1 MAGQSIVAISLG
13 IKSWVPLIGVTRKK
27 IAPEMAKKTSEPKRI
42 SSGKGNYD
50 EGQRNRAA
58 IVIFLSDGKSHKLAD
73 IANAADISETTARR
87 HLLDQVSLKSVQTNI
102 GTVVISRKN
111 PLLFWRAK

>member
-1 MAGQSIVAISLG
+1 MNTVAISLG
-13 IKSWVPLIGVTRKK
+13 IKTWIPYPGIKRKK
-27 IAPEMAKKTSEPKRI
+27 IAPEMAKKTPEPKRI

-58 IVIFLSDGKSHKLAD
+58 IVTFLASGGIHKLAD
-73 IANAADISETTARR
+73 IAHAANLSDTTARR
-87 HLLDQVSLKSVQTNI
+87 HLLDLVKLGTVQTNI